1 MILRRALIVV
11 VTLLLSLAS
20 VHAANP
26 DERLSDPALESRA
39 RAISKEL
46 RCVVCQNQTIDDSDA
61 SIARDLRIL
70 VRERLT
76 AGDTDDEVVSFVVAR
91 YGEFVLMRPR
101 FGWHTALLWAA
112 PILLLLGGVGYLL
125 TRRRPA
131 PQGSGLT
138 RKEEERLSKLLDG

>member
-1 MILRRALIVV
+1 MIACRTVLVA
-11 VTLLLSLAS
+11 VTLLLSVALA
-20 VHAANP
+20 HAVNP
-26 DERLSDPALESRA
+26 DERLSDPALEGRA

-61 SIARDLRIL
+61 SIARDLRVL

-112 PILLLLGGVGYLL
+112 PILLLLGGVAYLL
-125 TRRRPA
+125 TRRRA
-131 PQGSGLT
+131 VPQGPGLT
-138 RKEEERLSKLLDG
+138 GEEEARLSKLLDD